1 MGQED
6 PSQRKCK
13 MHVKRKE
20 QYNIFFVKEKGMKC
34 ERCTFSTDFSTPTFL
49 ERKVGKRALC
59 ETSFRFWGSALRG
72 GRGRSV
78 LSSDG
83 KNQRSPGD
91 GSDERLRVA
100 GAHSHL
106 SPGPPVAG
114 AGTFGCLVNSGGQNQ
129 DLFLF
134 YSRPTGVFCHSNLGV
149 LVF

>member
-1 MGQED
+1 M
-6 PSQRKCK
+6 
-13 MHVKRKE
+13 
-20 QYNIFFVKEKGMKC
+20 KGAHFPP
-34 ERCTFSTDFSTPTFL
+34 TFPHPRFL
-49 ERKVGKRALC
+49 ERKLGKELC
-59 ETSFRFWGSALRG
+59 AKLRFASGDAALRG

-134 YSRPTGVFCHSNLGV
+134 YSRPTGAFCHSNLGV